1 MNRGLVYI
9 LCLAILLPGICFGHG
24 GRLDI
29 NGGHNNRKTGKYHY
43 HKQTSGT
50 PTPTSKPNR
59 TVSPKNEIKT
69 STEVPLSPPTA
80 AERSRKIAE
89 YFRVSNENV
98 GALSSDIV
106 IHMRDVESVKEYVK
120 RRDGYHCVICGS
132 TTKLEVDHRRALMN
146 GGSNDIINLATLCDD
161 CHTEKTRMD
170 SSLRRKRESLA
181 GK

>member
-1 MNRGLVYI
+1 M

-24 GRLDI
+24 GGLDS
-29 NGGHNNRKTGKYHY
+29 NGGHNNRKTGEYHY
-43 HKQTSGT
+43 HRQTST
-50 PTPTSKPNR
+50 SSTPTSKPNR
-59 TVSPKNEIKT
+59 TVSPKKEIKS
-69 STEVPLSPPTA
+69 STAVPFSPPAT

-98 GALSSDIV
+98 GALSPNIL
-106 IHMRDVESVKEYVK
+106 IHPRDVDESAKEYVK

-146 GGSNDIINLATLCDD
+146 GGTNDIINLATLCDD
-161 CHTEKTRMD
+161 CLTEKTRMD